1 MSARK
6 KKKREQPP
14 AFPSR
19 VIYRIKYIT
28 NFGKVKKW
36 LEEKLEFGP
45 RYL

>member
-14 AFPSR
+14 ALPSR
-19 VIYRIKYIT
+19 VIYKIKYIT
-28 NFGKVKKW
+28 NFREVKK
-36 LEEKLEFGP
+36 KLQEIGIWP